1 MYSQFPMSLP
11 AVLSSVFFPF
21 LKKLLH
27 RISQPLFL
35 AYLYFFVL
43 AADLQ
48 KLFQPGIP
56 SGNSGLRHQQ
66 AIFST
71 SCLPFRPF
79 LVLLQTS
86 YRNFLLPYFH
96 SLGTQSFDAVLRSL
110 WLCPAVLSAQ
120 TISVSLCYSLIYRNT
135 LFSPS
140 TKIVWDSEWE
150 KQPKQNTHSAK
161 TRPDIY
167 IKKHLK
173 YHSSRIYFFFHS
185 SLQNFL

>member
-21 LKKLLH
+21 FKKLLH

-110 WLCPAVLSAQ
+110 WLCPAVLSLDHFCF
-120 TISVSLCYSLIYRNT
+120 SVLFIDLQKHFVFPIYQIC
-135 LFSPS
+135 LG
-140 TKIVWDSEWE
+140 
-150 KQPKQNTHSAK
+150 
-161 TRPDIY
+161 
-167 IKKHLK
+167 
-173 YHSSRIYFFFHS
+173 SRVGKAT
-185 SLQNFL
+185 